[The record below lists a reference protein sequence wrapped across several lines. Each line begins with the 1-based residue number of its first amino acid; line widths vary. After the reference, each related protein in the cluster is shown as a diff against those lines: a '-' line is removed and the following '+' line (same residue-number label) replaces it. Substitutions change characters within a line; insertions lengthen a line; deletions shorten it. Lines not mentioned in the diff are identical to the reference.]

1 MFNKTEELNNMT
13 NQEKN
18 QTLQTLNEITIL
30 LEQAKAKFEK
40 ELPQTARAKYSST
53 YSDMTKAEE
62 SLDNLNYELFEMGVK

>member
-53 YSDMTKAEE
+53 YSDMTKVEE

>member
-53 YSDMTKAEE
+53 YSDMTKVEE
-62 SLDNLNYELFEMGVK
+62 SLDNLNYELFYEVK

>member
-1 MFNKTEELNNMT
+1 MT
-13 NQEKN
+13 NQEKK

-30 LEQAKAKFEK
+30 LEQARAKFEK

-62 SLDNLNYELFEMGVK
+62 SLDNINYELFEMGVK

>member
-1 MFNKTEELNNMT
+1 MT

-30 LEQAKAKFEK
+30 LEQARAKFEK

-62 SLDNLNYELFEMGVK
+62 SLDNINYELFEMGVK

>member
-1 MFNKTEELNNMT
+1 MT

-30 LEQAKAKFEK
+30 LEQARTKFEK
-40 ELPQTARAKYSST
+40 ELPQIARAKYSST

-62 SLDNLNYELFEMGVK
+62 SLNNINYELFEMGVK

>member
-1 MFNKTEELNNMT
+1 MT

-18 QTLQTLNEITIL
+18 QTVQTLNEIAIL
-30 LEQAKAKFEK
+30 LDQARAKFEK

-62 SLDNLNYELFEMGVK
+62 SLDNLNYKLFEKEVI